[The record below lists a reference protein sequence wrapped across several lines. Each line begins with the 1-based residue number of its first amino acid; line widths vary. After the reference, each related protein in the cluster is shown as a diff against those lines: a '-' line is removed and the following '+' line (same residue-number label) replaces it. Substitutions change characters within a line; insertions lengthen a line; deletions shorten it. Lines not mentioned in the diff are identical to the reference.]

1 MVVVVMTLGHT
12 DVPVGAMGAGWADHL
27 RGRPGP

>member
-1 MVVVVMTLGHT
+1 MVVAVMTLGHT
-12 DVPVGAMGAGWADHL
+12 EVVMGMTGAGWADHL